1 LVDDMRNDGGES
13 IAPAR
18 SLLSRLA
25 RLAQEEVANVHVRLL
40 LAEAASRALPQHT
53 FNFTR
58 TMIMRAAGF
67 KIGRRSRIFGPI
79 HVTGRGDQPDL
90 LTIGT
95 DCMIAGPLHVDLGAS
110 IRIGDRVHIG
120 HHVVILTIN
129 HEIGPAEERCGGHRR
144 LPVVVA
150 DGVWV
155 GSRVTILPGVS
166 VGAGSVIAT
175 GAVVARD
182 VMPDTIVGGVP
193 AKLLHDFPPADVAAT
208 PSHPAA
214 NDNLRTAR

>member
-1 LVDDMRNDGGES
+1 MRDDGGES
-13 IAPAR
+13 FAPAR
-18 SLLSRLA
+18 SLWSRLA
-25 RLAQEEVANVHVRLL
+25 RLAHEEVINVHPRLL

-67 KIGRRSRIFGPI
+67 NIGRRTRFFGPI
-79 HVTGRGDQPDL
+79 HVTGRGDHLEL

-95 DCMIAGPLHVDLGAS
+95 NCMIAGPLHVDLGAS

-120 HHVVILTIN
+120 HHVVILTVN

-166 VGAGSVIAT
+166 IGAGSVIAT

-193 AKLLHDFPPADVAAT
+193 ARLLHDFPSAGSSVPPPQSPV
-208 PSHPAA
+208 
-214 NDNLRTAR
+214 NDTLQRAR